1 MHYAQIYA
9 IACKTN
15 QRLGMLLI
23 NSSYKKRIRPTLE
36 SDGKRFDGDG
46 LGNCRA
52 GGLKMNLTFKY
63 NLLELEK
70 QATEIAVHIEKLIK
84 AYANEEDNVELPM
97 LQINDVEKFI
107 KDEVE
112 IDKDEYYEDELYV
125 RRRYYSNGKI
135 VEYLLY
141 PITED
146 IITRNFY
153 MELELSQLDKVKL
166 ISNLSRV
173 LVNIQDNITN
183 FDFYNQ
189 IRVYDDKAVMKIADK
204 EI

>member
-1 MHYAQIYA
+1 
-9 IACKTN
+9 
-15 QRLGMLLI
+15 
-23 NSSYKKRIRPTLE
+23 
-36 SDGKRFDGDG
+36 
-46 LGNCRA
+46 
-52 GGLKMNLTFKY
+52 MNLTFKY
-63 NLLELEK
+63 NLLELET

-84 AYANEEDNVELPM
+84 AYADEEDNVELPM
-97 LQINDVEKFI
+97 LHIADEEVFI

-112 IDKDEYYEDELYV
+112 IDKDEYFEDGLYV

-153 MELELSQLDKVKL
+153 IELELSQLDKVKL
-166 ISNLSRV
+166 IKDLSQK
-173 LVNIQDNITN
+173 LVDIQDNITN

-189 IRVYDDKAVMKIADK
+189 IRIYDDKAVMKIADK
-204 EI
+204 KI